1 MTVENYLAEAGAFAT
16 LAGLLAGFGLTAV
29 IQFLATENKSRLVSA
44 SIIVFSI
51 STIMFT
57 YSLIV
62 SVLVFAATA
71 ELNEVR
77 TELDDL
83 SISGFLVLVG
93 AIFVFL
99 SGIGISGWIRS
110 RATGI
115 ATSLFAVVT
124 TGLTASVHVVF
135 DRTKKDILRDVF
147 FCSCNSLLD
156 FEHLHQLHRQV

>member
-16 LAGLLAGFGLTAV
+16 LAGLLAGFSLTAV
-29 IQFLATENKSRLVSA
+29 IQFLVAENKNRLITA

-62 SVLVFAATA
+62 SVLAFAATA

-77 TELDDL
+77 VELD
-83 SISGFLVLVG
+83 SISIGGFLVLVG

-99 SGIGISGWIRS
+99 GGIGLSGWIRS
-110 RATGI
+110 KAAGITTTLIALITMCLTAT
-115 ATSLFAVVT
+115 ALWSVLSLFM
-124 TGLTASVHVVF
+124 
-135 DRTKKDILRDVF
+135 
-147 FCSCNSLLD
+147 
-156 FEHLHQLHRQV
+156 

>member
-29 IQFLATENKSRLVSA
+29 IQFLVTENKNKLVTA
-44 SIIVFSI
+44 CIIVFSI

-62 SVLVFAATA
+62 SVLSFAATS

-77 TELDDL
+77 AELDTL
-83 SISGFLVLVG
+83 SVGGFLVLVG

-99 SGIGISGWIRS
+99 SGIGLSGWIRS
-110 RATGI
+110 KAAGI
-115 ATSLFAVVT
+115 TTSIIAVIT
-124 TGLTASVHVVF
+124 ICLTASALWS
-135 DRTKKDILRDVF
+135 II
-147 FCSCNSLLD
+147 SL
-156 FEHLHQLHRQV
+156 FM

>member
-16 LAGLLAGFGLTAV
+16 LAGLLAGFSLTAV
-29 IQFLATENKSRLVSA
+29 IQFLVAENKNRLITA

-62 SVLVFAATA
+62 SVLAFAATA

-77 TELDDL
+77 AELD
-83 SISGFLVLVG
+83 SISIGGFLVLVG

-99 SGIGISGWIRS
+99 GGIGLSGWIRS
-110 RATGI
+110 NAAGITTTLIALITMCLTAT
-115 ATSLFAVVT
+115 ALWSVLSLFM
-124 TGLTASVHVVF
+124 
-135 DRTKKDILRDVF
+135 
-147 FCSCNSLLD
+147 
-156 FEHLHQLHRQV
+156 

>member
-16 LAGLLAGFGLTAV
+16 LAGLLAGFSLTAV
-29 IQFLATENKSRLVSA
+29 IQFLVAENKNRFITA

-62 SVLVFAATA
+62 SVLAFAATA

-77 TELDDL
+77 AELD
-83 SISGFLVLVG
+83 SISIGGFLVLVG

-99 SGIGISGWIRS
+99 GGIGLSGWIRS
-110 RATGI
+110 KAAGITTTLIALITMCLTAT
-115 ATSLFAVVT
+115 ALWSVLSLFM
-124 TGLTASVHVVF
+124 
-135 DRTKKDILRDVF
+135 
-147 FCSCNSLLD
+147 
-156 FEHLHQLHRQV
+156 

>member
-29 IQFLATENKSRLVSA
+29 IQFLVTENKNRLITA
-44 SIIVFSI
+44 SIIIFSI

-77 TELDDL
+77 PELD
-83 SISGFLVLVG
+83 SIGTWGFLVLVG

-110 RATGI
+110 RAAGLTTMAI
-115 ATSLFAVVT
+115 ALITMCLTATALWSVLSLFM
-124 TGLTASVHVVF
+124 
-135 DRTKKDILRDVF
+135 
-147 FCSCNSLLD
+147 
-156 FEHLHQLHRQV
+156 

>member
-16 LAGLLAGFGLTAV
+16 LAGLLAGFSLTAV
-29 IQFLATENKSRLVSA
+29 IQFLVAENKNRLITA

-62 SVLVFAATA
+62 SVLAFAATA

-77 TELDDL
+77 AELD
-83 SISGFLVLVG
+83 SISIGGFLVLVG

-99 SGIGISGWIRS
+99 TGIGLSGWIRS
-110 RATGI
+110 KAAGI
-115 ATSLFAVVT
+115 TTSLIAVIT
-124 TGLTASVHVVF
+124 MCLTATALWSV
-135 DRTKKDILRDVF
+135 L
-147 FCSCNSLLD
+147 SL
-156 FEHLHQLHRQV
+156 FM

>member
-29 IQFLATENKSRLVSA
+29 IQFLVTENKSKLVTA

-51 STIMFT
+51 STVLFT

-62 SVLVFAATA
+62 SIMSFAATA

-77 TELDDL
+77 PELDNL
-83 SISGFLVLVG
+83 SIGGFLMLVA

-99 SGIGISGWIRS
+99 GGIGLSGWIRS
-110 RATGI
+110 RTAGI
-115 ATSLFAVVT
+115 TTSLFAIIT
-124 TGLTASVHVVF
+124 MCLTASALWSV
-135 DRTKKDILRDVF
+135 L
-147 FCSCNSLLD
+147 SL
-156 FEHLHQLHRQV
+156 FM

>member
-29 IQFLATENKSRLVSA
+29 IQFLVTENKSRLVTA

-51 STIMFT
+51 STILFT

-77 TELDDL
+77 TELDNL
-83 SISGFLVLVG
+83 SAGGFLVLVS

-99 SGIGISGWIRS
+99 GGIGLSGWIRS
-110 RATGI
+110 KAAGI
-115 ATSLFAVVT
+115 TTTAFAVIAMC
-124 TGLTASVHVVF
+124 LTASTLWSV
-135 DRTKKDILRDVF
+135 I
-147 FCSCNSLLD
+147 SL
-156 FEHLHQLHRQV
+156 FM

>member
-44 SIIVFSI
+44 SIIVFSV

-62 SVLVFAATA
+62 FVLVFAATA

-77 TELDDL
+77 TELDNL
-83 SISGFLVLVG
+83 SVWGFLVLVG
-93 AIFVFL
+93 AVFVFL

-110 RATGI
+110 KAADIT
-115 ATSLFAVVT
+115 TSAFAVVT
-124 TGLTASVHVVF
+124 MCLTVSALWSV
-135 DRTKKDILRDVF
+135 I
-147 FCSCNSLLD
+147 SL
-156 FEHLHQLHRQV
+156 FM

>member
-29 IQFLATENKSRLVSA
+29 IQFLVTENKSRLVTA
-44 SIIVFSI
+44 AIIVFSV
-51 STIMFT
+51 STVLFT

-77 TELDDL
+77 TELDNL
-83 SISGFLVLVG
+83 NIGGFLVLVS

-99 SGIGISGWIRS
+99 TGIGLSGWIRS
-110 RATGI
+110 RAAGI
-115 ATSLFAVVT
+115 TTTLFAIVT
-124 TGLTASVHVVF
+124 MCLTASALWSVLTLF
-135 DRTKKDILRDVF
+135 M
-147 FCSCNSLLD
+147 
-156 FEHLHQLHRQV
+156 